1 MTRAERF
8 AHQEA
13 RAKARLETQRK
24 QLAHVQAQRRQ
35 AEQKDCAQRWLR
47 VGQLVDQAGLFAL
60 DDATLAAVFRS
71 LAPLADSPDPCA
83 VVDGW
88 LHDALR
94 VSVASVDGMAQAAPG
109 VGPCGAKVDLAR

>member
-13 RAKARLETQRK
+13 RAKARLETQRQ

-35 AEQKDCAQRWLR
+35 AEQKDRAQRWLR

-60 DDATLAAVFRS
+60 DDAILAAVFRS
-71 LAPLADSPDPCA
+71 LASLADSPDPCG
-83 VVDGW
+83 VLDGL
-88 LHDALR
+88 LHDTLR
-94 VSVASVDGMAQAAPG
+94 VSVGSVAGMAQPAAG
-109 VGPCGAKVDLAR
+109 VAPAGASGDLAR